1 MRCLGCGCQM
11 WDLYY
16 LGYDYRG
23 LRYQGCSCLAM
34 ILRIYQS
41 LLLNQVQAP
50 ALHHP
55 NRNLQKVC
63 WLKAYCLGCGWRFLC
78 LLSFPCGCFR
88 SFRLTLCSWIRL
100 NLRLETTDNQERT
113 LSKGL

>member
-1 MRCLGCGCQM
+1 M

-23 LRYQGCSCLAM
+23 LRYQGCGCLAL

-41 LLLNQVQAP
+41 LLLNPVLDP
-50 ALHHP
+50 DLHHQ
-55 NRNLQKVC
+55 NQNLQKAYWRKDC
-63 WLKAYCLGCGWRFLC
+63 WRKDCWRFLC

>member
-1 MRCLGCGCQM
+1 MWDLHYLDYDYQMLDWYCLGCGYQ
-11 WDLYY
+11 
-16 LGYDYRG
+16 GYDY
-23 LRYQGCSCLAM
+23 QGCGCLAL

-41 LLLNQVQAP
+41 LLLNPVRDQ
-50 ALHHP
+50 ALHHL
-55 NRNLQKVC
+55 NQNLQK
-63 WLKAYCLGCGWRFLC
+63 AYWRKDCWRFLC

-113 LSKGL
+113 LASQGL